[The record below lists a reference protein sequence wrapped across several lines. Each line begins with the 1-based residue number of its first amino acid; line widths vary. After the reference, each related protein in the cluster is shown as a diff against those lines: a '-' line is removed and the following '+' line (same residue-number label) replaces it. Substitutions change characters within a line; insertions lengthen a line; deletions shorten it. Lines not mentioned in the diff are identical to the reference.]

1 MCGPNVLEVEGPVI
15 IMEQVPMVGVGLV
28 GSIMLKTSVALNLC
42 EKCARHNVRDPFL
55 TCLLIPSANHDG
67 HVLQLP

>member
-42 EKCARHNVRDPFL
+42 EKCSHLFQLEHWTD
-55 TCLLIPSANHDG
+55 LLG
-67 HVLQLP
+67 R